1 MKIRMS
7 FVSNSSSSSFVIQ
20 KKRYSE
26 NEIEVILN
34 PQKYEN
40 EIKRVVMNKLMFLD
54 DMTREEAEYQ
64 ISNYDAF
71 MYMNDSALW
80 EVNVDEKEVSFYTHM
95 DNFLWDE
102 FIKMVEKLS
111 KEDLERIV
119 GDENEDRDS

>member
-7 FVSNSSSSSFVIQ
+7 FVSNSSSSSFIIQ

-26 NEIEVILN
+26 DELEVILN
-34 PQKYEN
+34 PQKYEH
-40 EIKRVVMNKLMFLD
+40 EIKKVVLNKLMFLD

-71 MYMNDSALW
+71 MNMNDSALW
-80 EVNVDEKEVSFYTHM
+80 EVNVDEREVNFYTSM